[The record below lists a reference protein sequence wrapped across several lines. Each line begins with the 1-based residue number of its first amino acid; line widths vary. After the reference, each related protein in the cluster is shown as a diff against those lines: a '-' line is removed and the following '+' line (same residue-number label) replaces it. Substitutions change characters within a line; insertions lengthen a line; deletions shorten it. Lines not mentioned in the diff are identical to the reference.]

1 MNSQNTKIRFRSIR
15 RDKISW
21 RLIKKIFIIVGR
33 RERDFTPLNLITLNQ
48 IVNSSIIK
56 DVYIGETNIGI
67 RLISLL
73 KYSDIKVHKETMI
86 SILKDLNQTDVFL
99 TMISEHFTK
108 CIKENANEMKEVNT
122 FPTLMNLK
130 NSEKWR
136 VKNIISQ

>member
-1 MNSQNTKIRFRSIR
+1 MSSQKTKIRFRSLR

-21 RLIKKIFIIVGR
+21 RLIKKLFVIVGR
-33 RERDFTPLNLITLNQ
+33 NEVNFNPTSLITLNQ
-48 IVNSSIIK
+48 ITDASTIR
-56 DVYIGETNIGI
+56 DVYIGENNIGI

-73 KYSDIKVHKETMI
+73 KYSGIEVHKETLI
-86 SILKDLNQTDVFL
+86 SILKDHQQGEIFL
-99 TMISEHFTK
+99 TMIREHFTK
-108 CIKENANEMKEVNT
+108 CLKENINEIKEVKT

>member
-1 MNSQNTKIRFRSIR
+1 MSSQKTKIRFRSLR

-21 RLIKKIFIIVGR
+21 RLVKKIFVIVGR
-33 RERDFTPLNLITLNQ
+33 KEGEFNPTNLITLNQ
-48 IVNSSIIK
+48 ITDASTIR
-56 DVYIGETNIGI
+56 DVYIGENNIGI

-73 KYSDIKVHKETMI
+73 KYSGIKVHKETVTT
-86 SILKDLNQTDVFL
+86 ILKDNQQSGIFL
-99 TMISEHFTK
+99 TMITEHFTK
-108 CIKENANEMKEVNT
+108 CLKENINEIKEVKT